1 MRFIA
6 RSRAYIFRTLPDH
19 NDYDDITAIQNDT
32 YRRNTN
38 AFLNEKIWLK
48 GTLIDGVKFRRI

>member
-6 RSRAYIFRTLPDH
+6 RSHAYISRTLPEH
-19 NDYDDITAIQNDT
+19 NDYDDIAVIQNDT

-38 AFLNEKIWLK
+38 AFLNEKIWLE